1 MPETYET
8 LLLEKRGRVAIITIN
23 RPDKRNA
30 LNIKTREEGA
40 ALLEELRGDAS
51 VGVVVSPAQA
61 TKHSLRARTLQS
73 LPDALRSRSA
83 M

>member
-8 LLLEKRGRVAIITIN
+8 LLLEKRERVAIITIN

-40 ALLEELRGDAS
+40 ALLEELRNDSS
-51 VGVVVSPAQA
+51 VGVVVFTGAGDKAFIAALTSV
-61 TKHSLRARTLQS
+61 SLLVAR
-73 LPDALRSRSA
+73 RSRSA
-83 M
+83 T